1 MAKNDSFISAN
12 VLRVEKYSTSLRA
25 DLLLLGEGAETAGM
39 EQVAKA
45 LKTALENKRAIKLQ
59 ILASETVGASGR
71 KKRSLDANA
80 YFWVLVGKI
89 ADKLRASKDEIYFEM
104 LKKYGQSITVT
115 VRAGLDLS
123 RAGFK
128 YYELFKDGISAGKPF
143 EAYRVF
149 IGSSQY
155 DTREMSVLIDGVVQE
170 AKELGIETLTPLEL
184 AEILGR
190 YEQEQKE
197 PREQKEQSK

>member
-1 MAKNDSFISAN
+1 MAKNDNLISSN

-59 ILASETVGASGR
+59 ILAPETVGMSGR

>member
-25 DLLLLGEGAETAGM
+25 DLLLLGEGAETVDM
-39 EQVAKA
+39 EHISQA

-59 ILASETVGASGR
+59 ILAPETVGASVR

-170 AKELGIETLTPLEL
+170 AKELGIETLTQLEL

>member
-1 MAKNDSFISAN
+1 MAKNDNFISAN
-12 VLRVEKYSTSLRA
+12 VFRVEKYSTSLRA

-59 ILASETVGASGR
+59 ILAPETVGASGR

>member
-1 MAKNDSFISAN
+1 MAKNDNFISAN

-25 DLLLLGEGAETAGM
+25 DLLLLGERAETAEM

-45 LKTALENKRAIKLQ
+45 LKTALENKRAIKLK
-59 ILASETVGASGR
+59 ILAPETVGMSGR

-184 AEILGR
+184 SEILGR

-197 PREQKEQSK
+197 PKEPRK

>member
-1 MAKNDSFISAN
+1 MAKNDNLISAN

-25 DLLLLGEGAETAGM
+25 DLLLLGEGAETADM
-39 EQVAKA
+39 EHISQA

-59 ILASETVGASGR
+59 ILAPETVGTSGR

-170 AKELGIETLTPLEL
+170 AKDLGIETLTPLVL

-197 PREQKEQSK
+197 QKEPSK

>member
-59 ILASETVGASGR
+59 ILAPETVGISGR

>member
-1 MAKNDSFISAN
+1 MARNDNVISAN

-25 DLLLLGEGAETAGM
+25 DLLLLGEEAETADM
-39 EQVAKA
+39 EHIAQA
-45 LKTALENKRAIKLQ
+45 LKTALENKRVIKLQ
-59 ILASETVGASGR
+59 ILAPESVRMSGR

-197 PREQKEQSK
+197 QKEPKEPSK

>member
-1 MAKNDSFISAN
+1 MAKNDNLISAN

-25 DLLLLGEGAETAGM
+25 DLLLLGEGAETADM
-39 EQVAKA
+39 EHISQA

-59 ILASETVGASGR
+59 ILAPETVGTSGR

-170 AKELGIETLTPLEL
+170 AKDLGIETLTPLEL

-197 PREQKEQSK
+197 QKEPSK

>member
-1 MAKNDSFISAN
+1 MAKNDNFISAN
-12 VLRVEKYSTSLRA
+12 VFRVEKYSTSLRA
-25 DLLLLGEGAETAGM
+25 DLLLLGEGAENAEM

-59 ILASETVGASGR
+59 ILAPETVGMSGR

-170 AKELGIETLTPLEL
+170 AKELGIETLTQLEL

-197 PREQKEQSK
+197 PMEQKEQSK

>member
-1 MAKNDSFISAN
+1 MAKNDNFISAN

-59 ILASETVGASGR
+59 ILAPETVGMSGR

-128 YYELFKDGISAGKPF
+128 YYELFKEGISAGKPF

>member
-170 AKELGIETLTPLEL
+170 AKELGIETLTQLEL

>member
-1 MAKNDSFISAN
+1 MAKNDNLISSN

-45 LKTALENKRAIKLQ
+45 LKTALENKRAIKVQ
-59 ILASETVGASGR
+59 ILAPETVGMSGR

>member
-1 MAKNDSFISAN
+1 MAKNDNFISAN
-12 VLRVEKYSTSLRA
+12 VLRVDKYSTRLRA
-25 DLLLLGEGAETAGM
+25 DLLLLGEGAETADM
-39 EQVAKA
+39 EHISKA
-45 LKTALENKRAIKLQ
+45 LKTALENNRAIKLQ
-59 ILASETVGASGR
+59 ILAPETVGMSGR

-170 AKELGIETLTPLEL
+170 ANELGIETLTPLEL

>member
-1 MAKNDSFISAN
+1 MAKNDNFISAN

-59 ILASETVGASGR
+59 ILAPETVGMSGR

-128 YYELFKDGISAGKPF
+128 DYALFKDGISAGKPF

>member
-1 MAKNDSFISAN
+1 MAKNDNLISAN

-25 DLLLLGEGAETAGM
+25 DLLLLGEGAETADM

-59 ILASETVGASGR
+59 ILAPKTVGASGR

-184 AEILGR
+184 ADILGR

-197 PREQKEQSK
+197 PKEQKEPSK

>member
-1 MAKNDSFISAN
+1 MAKNGNFISAN

-25 DLLLLGEGAETAGM
+25 DLLLLGERAETAEM

-59 ILASETVGASGR
+59 ILAPETVGMSGR

-123 RAGFK
+123 RAGFN

-184 AEILGR
+184 SEILGR

-197 PREQKEQSK
+197 PREPKEPRK

>member
-1 MAKNDSFISAN
+1 MAKNDNFISAN

-25 DLLLLGEGAETAGM
+25 DLLLLGDGAETAEM
-39 EQVAKA
+39 AQVAKA
-45 LKTALENKRAIKLQ
+45 LKTAVENKRAIKLQ
-59 ILASETVGASGR
+59 ILAPATVGMSGR

>member
-1 MAKNDSFISAN
+1 MAKNDNFISAN

-25 DLLLLGEGAETAGM
+25 DLLLLGDGAETAEM

-59 ILASETVGASGR
+59 ILAPETVGASGR

-128 YYELFKDGISAGKPF
+128 YYALFKDGISAGKPF

>member
-59 ILASETVGASGR
+59 ILAPETVGASVR

-123 RAGFK
+123 RAGLK

>member
-170 AKELGIETLTPLEL
+170 AKELGIETLTPIEL

>member
-1 MAKNDSFISAN
+1 MAKNDNLISAN

-25 DLLLLGEGAETAGM
+25 DLLLLGEGAETADM

-59 ILASETVGASGR
+59 ILAPETVGMSGR

-123 RAGFK
+123 RAGLK
-128 YYELFKDGISAGKPF
+128 YY
-143 EAYRVF
+143 
-149 IGSSQY
+149 
-155 DTREMSVLIDGVVQE
+155 
-170 AKELGIETLTPLEL
+170 
-184 AEILGR
+184 
-190 YEQEQKE
+190 
-197 PREQKEQSK
+197 

>member
-1 MAKNDSFISAN
+1 MAKNDNFISAN

-59 ILASETVGASGR
+59 ILAPETVGMSGR

-170 AKELGIETLTPLEL
+170 AKDLGIETLTQLEL

>member
-25 DLLLLGEGAETAGM
+25 DLLLLGEGAETVDM
-39 EQVAKA
+39 EHISQA

-59 ILASETVGASGR
+59 ILAPETVGASVR

-123 RAGFK
+123 RAGLK

-170 AKELGIETLTPLEL
+170 AKELGIETLTQLEL

>member
-1 MAKNDSFISAN
+1 MAKNDNFISAN

-59 ILASETVGASGR
+59 ILAPETVGMSGR

>member
-1 MAKNDSFISAN
+1 MAKNDNLISAN

-25 DLLLLGEGAETAGM
+25 DLLLLGEGAETAEM

-59 ILASETVGASGR
+59 ILAPKTVGMSER

-123 RAGFK
+123 RAGLK

>member
-1 MAKNDSFISAN
+1 MAKNDNFISAN

-25 DLLLLGEGAETAGM
+25 DLLLLGEGAETAEM

-59 ILASETVGASGR
+59 ILAPETVGMSGR
-71 KKRSLDANA
+71 KKRSLNA

>member
-1 MAKNDSFISAN
+1 MAKNDNFISAN

-25 DLLLLGEGAETAGM
+25 DLLLLGDGAETAEM
-39 EQVAKA
+39 AQVAKA
-45 LKTALENKRAIKLQ
+45 LKTAVENKRAIKLQ
-59 ILASETVGASGR
+59 ILAPATVGMSGR

-123 RAGFK
+123 RAGLK

>member
-1 MAKNDSFISAN
+1 MAKNDNFISAN

-25 DLLLLGEGAETAGM
+25 DLLLLGEGAENAEM

-59 ILASETVGASGR
+59 ILAPETVGMSGR

-170 AKELGIETLTPLEL
+170 AKELGIETLTQLEL

-197 PREQKEQSK
+197 PMEQKEQSK

>member
-1 MAKNDSFISAN
+1 MAKNDNLISAN

-25 DLLLLGEGAETAGM
+25 DLLLLDEGAETADI

-45 LKTALENKRAIKLQ
+45 LKPALENKRAIKLQ
-59 ILASETVGASGR
+59 ILAPETVGMSGR

-184 AEILGR
+184 SEILGR

-197 PREQKEQSK
+197 PKEPSK

>member
-1 MAKNDSFISAN
+1 MAKNDNLISAN

>member
-1 MAKNDSFISAN
+1 MAKNDNLISAN

-59 ILASETVGASGR
+59 ILAPETVGMSGR

-123 RAGFK
+123 RAGLK

>member
-59 ILASETVGASGR
+59 ILATETVGMSGR

-123 RAGFK
+123 RAGLK

>member
-1 MAKNDSFISAN
+1 MAKNDNLISAN

-25 DLLLLGEGAETAGM
+25 DLLLLGEGAETADM
-39 EQVAKA
+39 EHISQA
-45 LKTALENKRAIKLQ
+45 LKTALENNRAIKLQ
-59 ILASETVGASGR
+59 ILAPETVGTSGR

-170 AKELGIETLTPLEL
+170 AKDLGIETLTPLEL

-197 PREQKEQSK
+197 QKEPSK

>member
-1 MAKNDSFISAN
+1 MAKNDNLISAN

-25 DLLLLGEGAETAGM
+25 DLLLLGEGAETADM

-59 ILASETVGASGR
+59 ILAPETVGMSGR

-123 RAGFK
+123 RAGLK
-128 YYELFKDGISAGKPF
+128 YYELFKDGISARKPF

-170 AKELGIETLTPLEL
+170 AKELGIETLTQLEL

-190 YEQEQKE
+190 YEQEPKE
-197 PREQKEQSK
+197 PREQKEHSK

>member
-59 ILASETVGASGR
+59 ILAPETVGMSGR

>member
-1 MAKNDSFISAN
+1 MAKNDNFISAN

-25 DLLLLGEGAETAGM
+25 DLLLLGEGAETSGM

-59 ILASETVGASGR
+59 ILAPETVGMSGR

-170 AKELGIETLTPLEL
+170 AKELGIETLTQLEL

>member
-25 DLLLLGEGAETAGM
+25 DLLLLGEGAETAEI

-45 LKTALENKRAIKLQ
+45 LKTALENKRSIKLQ

-71 KKRSLDANA
+71 TKRSLDANA

-115 VRAGLDLS
+115 VRAGVDLS

-143 EAYRVF
+143 VAYRVF

>member
-1 MAKNDSFISAN
+1 MAKNDNLISAN

-59 ILASETVGASGR
+59 ILAPETVGMSGR